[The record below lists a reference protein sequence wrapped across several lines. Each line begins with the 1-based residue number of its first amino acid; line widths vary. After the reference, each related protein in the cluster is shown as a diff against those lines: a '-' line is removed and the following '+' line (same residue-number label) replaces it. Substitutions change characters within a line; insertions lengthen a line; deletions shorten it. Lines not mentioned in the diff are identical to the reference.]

1 LTHAAAVSKTAAH
14 QSETDNVDH
23 IGHMP
28 NAYLC
33 ALDQLGN
40 GDRTA
45 SRLAGLID
53 HHERATGPHA
63 APEPAP
69 VAPRRRDAGH
79 PIGGR
84 PCFDFNKGAWP
95 CVTGFHSCSIPRAA
109 SPAPFHPNSASPN

>member
-1 LTHAAAVSKTAAH
+1 M
-14 QSETDNVDH
+14 DH

-53 HHERATGPHA
+53 HYERATGLQSSPEL
-63 APEPAP
+63 APEPAEECFTDSC
-69 VAPRRRDAGH
+69 VGCIEDCGA
-79 PIGGR
+79 PIG
-84 PCFDFNKGAWP
+84 D
-95 CVTGFHSCSIPRAA
+95 
-109 SPAPFHPNSASPN
+109 